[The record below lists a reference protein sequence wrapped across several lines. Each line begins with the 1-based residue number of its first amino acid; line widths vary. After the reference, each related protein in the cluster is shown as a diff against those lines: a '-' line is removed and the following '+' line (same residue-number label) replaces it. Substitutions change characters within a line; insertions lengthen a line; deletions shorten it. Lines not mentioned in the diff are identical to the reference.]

1 MAFRKPHE
9 SYMKEPIALLWII
22 VGMFA
27 ALGVMI
33 ILERLSQHY

>member
-1 MAFRKPHE
+1 MSFKKPHE

-22 VGMFA
+22 IGMMA

-33 ILERLSQHY
+33 LIERSTQHY

>member
-27 ALGVMI
+27 ALGVMVV
-33 ILERLSQHY
+33 LESLSQHY